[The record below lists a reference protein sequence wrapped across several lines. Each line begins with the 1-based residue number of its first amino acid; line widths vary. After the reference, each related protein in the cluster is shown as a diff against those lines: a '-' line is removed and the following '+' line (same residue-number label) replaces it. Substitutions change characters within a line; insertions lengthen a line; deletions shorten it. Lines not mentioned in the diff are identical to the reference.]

1 MLNNLNNICYMH
13 VNFYKRPQIQVN
25 NSHSKMENSTLFLE
39 YLSEFIAN
47 SATRR
52 VKGYGTVGL
61 AHNTI
66 RTYKSL
72 YRITKEYEL
81 EKSQQLFLAGI
92 DKKMAVSF
100 TQFLKIE
107 KQYSDNYCGQLLKL
121 LKIILRDAQKSGFEI
136 HPYSNYIESFKQKSS
151 DRIIHFLNPAEIK
164 VLKGLERIPSELEDS
179 YKWLLIGLS
188 IGQRVSDLLSLNASN
203 IRKANNGL
211 YIDIIQQKTKK
222 AVTIGVAD
230 PLVIDLLESEF
241 PKVLSQEA
249 FNKQIKMI
257 CKIAGI
263 DEVVRGFKNNPKT
276 RRKEVLSAPK
286 YEFVTSH
293 IMRRSFATNYYGKI
307 ETPLLMNI
315 TGHTKES
322 TFLTYIGTH
331 QNKDALADLFMQ
343 KASVIW

>member
-52 VKGYGTVGL
+52 VNGYGTVGL

-92 DKKMAVSF
+92 DKNVAVSF

-179 YKWLLIGLS
+179 YKWLIIGLS

-222 AVTIGVAD
+222 PVTIGVAD

-249 FNKQIKMI
+249 FNKHIKMI

>member
-25 NSHSKMENSTLFLE
+25 NSHSKMEKSILFLE
-39 YLSEFIAN
+39 YLGEFITN

-52 VKGYGTVGL
+52 VNGYGTVGL

-66 RTYKSL
+66 RTYKTL

-92 DKKMAVSF
+92 YKNTAVSF

>member
-1 MLNNLNNICYMH
+1 MLNNLNNLCYMH

-25 NSHSKMENSTLFLE
+25 NSHSKMENATLFLE

-52 VKGYGTVGL
+52 VNGYGTVGL

-72 YRITKEYEL
+72 YRIIKEYEL
-81 EKSQQLFLAGI
+81 EKSQQLFLDGI
-92 DKKMAVSF
+92 DKNMAVSF

-164 VLKGLERIPSELEDS
+164 VLKGLERIPSELDDS

-188 IGQRVSDLLSLNASN
+188 IGQRVSDLLSLNSSN

-276 RRKEVLSAPK
+276 RRKEVVDAPK

-293 IMRRSFATNYYGKI
+293 IMRRSFASNYYGKI